1 MNESDITS
9 EHKAI
14 TFLDR
19 VKSWFATEANEAK
32 VIKDDAIQNM
42 EADLDRRET
51 ELKATPEEKLE
62 MLQKEIAANTNSLE
76 DISIEIEGEL

>member
-1 MNESDITS
+1 
-9 EHKAI
+9 
-14 TFLDR
+14 
-19 VKSWFATEANEAK
+19 
-32 VIKDDAIQNM
+32 M